1 MGKRPLL
8 GVDNLLGLQDN
19 GYKSTVSAIAELI
32 DNSIQANAKNVD
44 IVIIKNTTKD
54 SDEIDE
60 ILIIDDGDGMDEK
73 KFQKALQMSSGSNFG
88 SNHGLGRYGQGL
100 PNSSISQTK
109 RVEVYSYKDKS
120 KILYDRIDLHEI
132 YDSGE
137 AFLPDM
143 EIREKIDIPLI
154 SDGKIKTSDSG
165 TIVRWVKPNR
175 VKPKTAR
182 SLAQHIHWLAG
193 RMFRYFIE
201 GFHDSDGKFYK
212 SKINIIV
219 YEFNGSNYAINEHLT
234 IRDIKPFDPMF
245 LMSNT
250 QMDDIFNTIPHPTN
264 TIYLAP
270 GEIKKTFQAEDQ
282 NGDLIDTVVEISI
295 SYCKPEIR
303 REFGRSAGSTEF
315 GKKYLNRNI
324 PGNRDYNNIS
334 IVRAGRELDSGTFG
348 FIGDVSDPRNRW
360 WSAEIKFDP
369 VLDSIVGVDNKK
381 QHAVNIKYYGSDV
394 EKSDDDIDNVVAWI
408 SETLKINIDTVMGII
423 KKQNATIDPGIN
435 VGGTPV
441 LLPPGG
447 SSEFGDPAIED
458 GTLID
463 DEEKMKIR
471 NDLFIWIKER
481 YGSLEDAEIYKMADY
496 ALQIDDYHIFV
507 KSDLGDTNLYS
518 YKVFGTKVL
527 IEINYNHSFYDHFI
541 SHFEENST
549 DEKSLR
555 SLRLLISAMV
565 NAEIVNNTQDKELI
579 RDRRSLRNRMSESLD
594 KYIDKLYSV

>member
-1 MGKRPLL
+1 MGKRPLM

-32 DNSIQANAKNVD
+32 DNSIQANAKNID
-44 IVIIKNTTKD
+44 IVIVKNTTRD

-60 ILIIDDGDGMDEK
+60 ILIIDDGNGMDEI

-88 SNHGLGRYGQGL
+88 SNHGLGKYGQGL

-109 RVEVYSYKDKS
+109 RVEVYSFLNKS

-143 EIREKIDIPLI
+143 EIKEIIDIPLI
-154 SDGKIKTSDSG
+154 AEGKIKISGSG

-193 RMFRYFIE
+193 RIFRYFIE
-201 GFHDSDGKFYK
+201 GFNDTDGRFYK
-212 SKINIIV
+212 SKINVLI
-219 YEFNGSNYAINEHLT
+219 YDFNGSNYAINEYLS

-250 QMDDIFNTIPHPTN
+250 QMDEVFNTITHPTN
-264 TIYLAP
+264 TLYLAP
-270 GEIKKTFQAEDQ
+270 GEIKKTFLAEDPD
-282 NGDLIDTVVEISI
+282 GDLVETNVEITI

-303 REFGRSAGSTEF
+303 QEFGRTAGSTEF

-324 PGNRDYNNIS
+324 PGNREYNNIS

-369 VLDSIVGVDNKK
+369 ILDSVMGVDNKK
-381 QHAVNIKYYGSDV
+381 QHAVNIKYYESDA
-394 EKSDDDIDNVVAWI
+394 EKSDSDIDNIITWI
-408 SETLKINIDTVMGII
+408 SETLKANIDTVMGII
-423 KKQNATIDPGIN
+423 KRQNATIDPGIN
-435 VGGTPV
+435 VIGTPV

-447 SSEFGDPAIED
+447 SSEFGDPAVED
-458 GTLID
+458 ETSID
-463 DEEKMKIR
+463 DEEKLLIR
-471 NDLFIWIKER
+471 NDLFSWIKER
-481 YGSLEDAEIYKMADY
+481 YGSLDDEEIYKIADY

-507 KSDLGDTNLYS
+507 KSDLGDTNLY
-518 YKVFGTKVL
+518 
-527 IEINYNHSFYDHFI
+527 N
-541 SHFEENST
+541 
-549 DEKSLR
+549 
-555 SLRLLISAMV
+555 
-565 NAEIVNNTQDKELI
+565 
-579 RDRRSLRNRMSESLD
+579 
-594 KYIDKLYSV
+594 